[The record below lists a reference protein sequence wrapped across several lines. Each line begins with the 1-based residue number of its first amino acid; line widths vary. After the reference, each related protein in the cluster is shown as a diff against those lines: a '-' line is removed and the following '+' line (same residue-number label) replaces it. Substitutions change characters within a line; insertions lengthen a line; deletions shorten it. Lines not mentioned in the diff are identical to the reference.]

1 MAFTLDKV
9 VPWGRT
15 FDEYIA
21 MFDLS
26 DDDLKQRILGC
37 GDGPAAFN
45 AELTRRGGRVIS
57 IDPVYAFDCEQISSR
72 IAETYDTVLS
82 QLNQN
87 REDYVWTSI
96 TSVEELGRIRMAA
109 MGSFLADY
117 EAGTDEG
124 RYIEG
129 ELPTLPFEN
138 ESFELALSSHFLFL
152 YSAHLSTDFHLQALQ
167 EMLRVARE
175 VRVFPLLALD
185 GKSSPYMEEILKY
198 LHENGFDT
206 EIRCVS
212 YEFQQG
218 GNEML
223 VIKGKS

>member
-9 VPWGRT
+9 VPWGRS

-26 DDDLKQRILGC
+26 NIDLQQRILGC

-45 AELTRRGGRVIS
+45 TELTRRGGRIVS
-57 IDPVYAFDCEQISSR
+57 IDPIYAFDRGQISSR
-72 IAETYDTVLS
+72 IRETYDTVLS
-82 QLNQN
+82 QLRQN
-87 REDYVWTSI
+87 RDDYVWTSI
-96 TSVEELGRIRMAA
+96 TSVEELGSIRMAA
-109 MGSFLADY
+109 MDAFLADY
-117 EAGTDEG
+117 EAGKGAG

-129 ELPTLPFEN
+129 ELPILPFEN
-138 ESFELALSSHFLFL
+138 DSFELALSSHFLFL
-152 YSAHLSTDFHLQALQ
+152 YSAHLTADFHVLALL
-167 EMLRVARE
+167 ELLRIAHE

-185 GKSSPYMEEILKY
+185 GEPSPYIGEVLDT

-206 EIRCVS
+206 EIRAVS
-212 YEFQQG
+212 YEFQRG

-223 VIKGKS
+223 VIKRES